1 MCRELPAGAR
11 QSSILSE
18 LASEQ
23 RAEPQLCSR
32 HSRSLTVTAG
42 GYKMLYIRICVECI
56 RIRMNKSGNA

>member
-1 MCRELPAGAR
+1 MYRELPAGAR

-23 RAEPQLCSR
+23 RAEPLSCSR

-42 GYKMLYIRICVECI
+42 GYKMSYIRICVECI

>member
-1 MCRELPAGAR
+1 MYRELPAGAR

-23 RAEPQLCSR
+23 RAEPLFSSR